1 MTAVTISLIVA
12 VVVLVGLV
20 VVVAMAA
27 ANMSSQLTAQRDE
40 LARLYVSGSDS
51 DAPSEYRENKA
62 RLIADEIRVNFDER
76 N

>member
-40 LARLYVSGSDS
+40 LARLYVSGNDS